1 MSNIFILFKNLLKN
15 TFNQL
20 IEFVRETD
28 FSGPVMVCFALITP
42 IAIGFKLDLLEY
54 FIPITLG
61 AFLASP
67 SDVNGSI
74 RLKLTGILLS
84 SILAMFVTLIGGYL
98 NSNLW
103 FFLPMLGI
111 LMFAIS
117 YLSIFGFRAS
127 LISFSGLFALVVSSS
142 KFGGLDLP
150 AHIISLLIGV
160 GGLWYICIAI
170 LSHLF
175 FKKTPI
181 EKTLAKAFR
190 LTAKFIE
197 IRGKLVNQEN
207 NRVELSKKL
216 FEVQVELSNEHEILR
231 ELLILNRRGFGTSN
245 YQDRKLLVFIE
256 LIEML
261 ELAIASPIDY
271 EKTDKLFS
279 QHTEQM
285 FTFQKLIFEMSKQL
299 NQISKQLSSPLKIKG
314 NKRLDKRLKTIENL
328 INDFEKITNNPFD
341 SDLLMLKNLFKYQ
354 KHQVSKIK
362 KIKWLLQ
369 NKNQKELN
377 KLRKKELINFVTQPD
392 YNVNLLIENFNFDSS
407 IFRHS
412 LRIAVVTIVGYIIGY
427 IFDLQNS
434 YWILLTLVVI
444 MRPAY
449 GLTKTRSQERTIGT
463 LIGSAIAIVI
473 ILLINNVVVYALLAV
488 ISFILSLAMIQK
500 NYKSAATFITLN
512 VVFIYT
518 LFVPDIFSVIQFRI
532 IDTVIATA
540 LAIVGNILLWPA
552 WEMKSFEFTLL
563 ESIKANKE
571 YLKEVAKYYNTV
583 NGEPS
588 EAYKLSRKK
597 AFLAMS
603 DLSASF
609 QRMAQEPKTQQKN
622 LEKIYEIAMLNNTFL
637 VATASL
643 GTYTMN
649 NPTTPASSNFNKIIK
664 YIQQNLSIAE
674 SLIVNQSIEFKA
686 TDSSEILESTY
697 GNDFKEIVQLDLLD
711 DKVEKS
717 LKIEEAHFV
726 YELLKW
732 MMSLT
737 NKNIR
742 LLSKTELK

>member
-1 MSNIFILFKNLLKN
+1 MSNILLQFKNTYKN
-15 TFNQL
+15 WFNQL
-20 IEFVRETD
+20 IDFIRETD
-28 FSGPVMVCFALITP
+28 FSGPIMVCLALITP
-42 IAIGFKLDLLEY
+42 IAIGYNLGLLEY

-84 SILAMFVTLIGGYL
+84 SILAMFVTFIGGYL
-98 NSNLW
+98 SSNLW
-103 FFLPMLGI
+103 IFLPMFGI

-127 LISFSGLFALVVSSS
+127 LISFSGLFALVVSTSNVE
-142 KFGGLDLP
+142 GLGLP
-150 AHIISLLIGV
+150 TYIFSLLVGV
-160 GGLWYICIAI
+160 GGLWYICVAI
-170 LSHLF
+170 LHHLF
-175 FKKTPI
+175 FRKTPI
-181 EKTLAKAFR
+181 EKTLAKAFK
-190 LTAKFIE
+190 LTAQFID
-197 IRGKLVNQEN
+197 IRGKLINSEN
-207 NRVELSKKL
+207 NRVELSK
-216 FEVQVELSNEHEILR
+216 ELLDLQIELTNEHETLR
-231 ELLILNRRGFGTSN
+231 ELLILNRRGFGRSN
-245 YQDRKLLVFIE
+245 YQDKRLLVFIE

-261 ELAIASPIDY
+261 ELAVASPIDY
-271 EKTDKLFS
+271 TKTDKLFNQNS
-279 QHTEQM
+279 QQM
-285 FTFQKLIFEMSKQL
+285 FAFQKLIFEMSKQL
-299 NQISKQLSSPLKIKG
+299 HQISKQLSTPLKIKG
-314 NKRLDKRLKTIENL
+314 NKKLFKGLKEIENL
-328 INDFEKITNNPFD
+328 IKDFESLKDNPFD
-341 SDLLMLKNLFKYQ
+341 SDVLMLKNLFKYQ
-354 KHQVSKIK
+354 KHQVDKIK

-377 KLRKKELINFVTQPD
+377 KLRKKDLINFVSQPD
-392 YNVNLLIENFNFDSS
+392 YNVNLLIENFNFNSS

-412 LRIAVVTIVGYIIGY
+412 LRIAVVSIVGYMIGLV
-427 IFDLQNS
+427 FDLQNS

-463 LIGSAIAIVI
+463 LIGGGIAIVV
-473 ILLINNVVVYALLAV
+473 ILLVNSFIVYAILAI

-500 NYKSAATFITLN
+500 NYKSAAAFITLN

-518 LFVPDIFSVIQFRI
+518 LFVPDIFHVIQFRI
-532 IDTVIATA
+532 IDTVIATG

-552 WEMKSFEFTLL
+552 WEIKSIENTLL
-563 ESIKANKE
+563 ESIKANKQ

-583 NGEPS
+583 GEPS
-588 EAYKLSRKK
+588 EAYKLSRKR

-609 QRMAQEPKTQQKN
+609 QRMAQEPKTQQNK
-622 LEKIYEIAMLNNTFL
+622 LEKTYEIAMLNNTFL

-643 GTYTMN
+643 GTYTIN

-674 SLIVNQSIEFKA
+674 SLLINQATEYKTIDSTEILQSI
-686 TDSSEILESTY
+686 Y
-697 GNDFKEIVQLDLLD
+697 GKDFKEIVQLDMMD

-732 MMSLT
+732 MLSLT

-742 LLSKTELK
+742 LLSEINFK